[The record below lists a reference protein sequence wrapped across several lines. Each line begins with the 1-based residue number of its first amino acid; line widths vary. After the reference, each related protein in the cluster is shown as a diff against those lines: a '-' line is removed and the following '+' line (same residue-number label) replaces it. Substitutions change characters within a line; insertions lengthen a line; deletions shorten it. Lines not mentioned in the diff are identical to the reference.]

1 MRLIAHLDLQVGTVQ
16 REFIMGLL
24 ASSSFSKH
32 LSAVR
37 ETNNLL
43 MRALNVRQLDDGES
57 IKVHTP
63 TYISNHSGSAVCLL
77 N

>member
-1 MRLIAHLDLQVGTVQ
+1 
-16 REFIMGLL
+16 MGLL

-43 MRALNVRQLDDGES
+43 MRALNVRQYDDGES
-57 IKVHTP
+57 IKVHSKITL
-63 TYISNHSGSAVCLL
+63 YQALSGLFLLLLL
-77 N
+77 NRRLCF

>member
-1 MRLIAHLDLQVGTVQ
+1 
-16 REFIMGLL
+16 MGLL

-43 MRALNVRQLDDGES
+43 MRALNVRQFDDGES
-57 IKVHTP
+57 IKASMIHNDILT
-63 TYISNHSGSAVCLL
+63 THFA
-77 N
+77 

>member
-1 MRLIAHLDLQVGTVQ
+1 MQVGAVQ

-43 MRALNVRQLDDGES
+43 MRALHVRQYDEGES
-57 IKVHTP
+57 IKARMLLP
-63 TYISNHSGSAVCLL
+63 ALPALAARVCFL
-77 N
+77 